1 MAVSPETIG
10 DSDHAQGQM
19 CRMRNACGSDMHAVF
34 QAPGLLSVSQV
45 HLALAAQTIIVH
57 KGCRREGQGTAAQHD
72 MGTGLGAHVRRDAA
86 DDMQG
91 VRELLVE

>member
-1 MAVSPETIG
+1 MAVSPKTVG
-10 DSDHAQGQM
+10 DIDHEQGQI
-19 CRMRNACGSDMHAVF
+19 RRIRDARGGDIHEVF

-72 MGTGLGAHVRRDAA
+72 MGTGFGAHVRRDAA